1 LPAKGSSTRELGIWF
16 LLAKSLYFQASHTA
30 AEQEFRSCL
39 KLSEETSGAE
49 ASVTLDSMFWLAS
62 CLGDQKKYAEAETIH
77 RKLWELESQGFRVCG
92 AEGPFMPVYVV
103 HVLEEQQKESEA
115 IVLWLKEVKKMPI
128 AALFAQFLQYFP
140 LFLFV
145 YQVCLAAILSYK

>member
-1 LPAKGSSTRELGIWF
+1 LGIWF